1 VPPQIIRRKLNRVMR
16 NLSSDPETCRGD
28 FTTEGAEN
36 TEVTEGGTEGVQGD
50 DAGGKLCYAGAIFW
64 L

>member
-1 VPPQIIRRKLNRVMR
+1 MR